1 MTNIKK
7 LAIDILQKDYQT
19 RQQLLKELSLLEK
32 YKLEELIEENYINS
46 LIHA

>member
-19 RQQLLKELSLLEK
+19 RQQLLKELSLLDK